1 MDERA
6 VVSQTKD
13 ASSKDLDREVSQG
26 MQGSDL
32 PQHHLKEGPMKRE
45 HLTSFALV
53 VGLLIAIGGPA
64 QGADLLGIN
73 RPEADSV
80 TTAKIILI
88 DTATGTGVVVGDTT
102 LMVESST
109 ASGVVNTIFGPN
121 GLAYDSSTG
130 TAYFASIPG
139 AGAAS
144 VLYSAVIDPPDPTG
158 LTTAAVGVLTGRS
171 TAAGFYGGSYWYIP
185 VGSDELHKVDFP
197 FAETALDAGASLAAP
212 AAGASFSFGDVTV
225 NNAGLMFGHGR
236 RSTDGL
242 VHFFTIDLQAGTD
255 AAILAS
261 YVEFGDPEEPVM
273 QIAFSGE
280 ETLFGRESAPANSFL
295 YVKQGV
301 PPSGGPEARGTR
313 SVALS
318 EIDDGPFTDLAGFIP
333 RCEIRPEV
341 NND

>member
-1 MDERA
+1 
-6 VVSQTKD
+6 
-13 ASSKDLDREVSQG
+13 
-26 MQGSDL
+26 
-32 PQHHLKEGPMKRE
+32 MKRE

-144 VLYSAVIDPPDPTG
+144 VLYSAVIDPPGPYGFNDRG
-158 LTTAAVGVLTGRS
+158 SRRSYRQVDRCGVLWRQLLVHPCWLRR
-171 TAAGFYGGSYWYIP
+171 TAQGG
-185 VGSDELHKVDFP
+185 FP

-212 AAGASFSFGDVTV
+212 AAGASF
-225 NNAGLMFGHGR
+225 LLWRRHGQQCRSHVRAWQEVYR
-236 RSTDGL
+236 RPGPL
-242 VHFFTIDLQAGTD
+242 LTIDLQAGTD

-261 YVEFGDPEEPVM
+261 YVEFGDPKSP
-273 QIAFSGE
+273 
-280 ETLFGRESAPANSFL
+280 
-295 YVKQGV
+295 
-301 PPSGGPEARGTR
+301 
-313 SVALS
+313 
-318 EIDDGPFTDLAGFIP
+318 
-333 RCEIRPEV
+333 
-341 NND
+341 